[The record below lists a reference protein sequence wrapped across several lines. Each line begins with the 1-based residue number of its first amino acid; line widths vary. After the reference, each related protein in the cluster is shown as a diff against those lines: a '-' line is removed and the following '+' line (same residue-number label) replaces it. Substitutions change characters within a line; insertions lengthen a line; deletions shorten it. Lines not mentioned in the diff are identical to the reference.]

1 MQTAR
6 QIANRLLEIKAVK
19 LQPNQPFTWAS
30 GWKSP
35 IYCDN
40 RIILSHPTI
49 RNEVRDALIE
59 AAKTFDKLDG
69 IAGVATAGIP
79 HGAMLA
85 DHLGLPFIYIRSKA
99 KGHGRQN
106 KIEGE
111 LTPNGRYLMIEDLI
125 STGGSVL
132 EAAEALRLSGGQV
145 AGVLAIFTYEF
156 QRAVDAFAKA
166 DTNFTTLSN
175 YSTLIEVGIENGYVE
190 SELLE
195 TLQNWRKD
203 PSTWGDNETTSQQKS

>member
-1 MQTAR
+1 M
-6 QIANRLLEIKAVK
+6 EIGAVK
-19 LQPNQPFTWAS
+19 LQPESPFTWAS

-40 RIILSHPTI
+40 RIILSHPAI
-49 RNEVRDALIE
+49 RKEVRNALVE
-59 AAKTFDKLDG
+59 ASAQYGDIDG

-85 DHLGLPFIYIRSKA
+85 DQLDLPFIYIRGKA

-106 KIEGE
+106 RIEGE
-111 LTPNGRYLMIEDLI
+111 LIAGGNYLLIEDLI

-132 EAAEALRLSGGQV
+132 EAANALSEAGGKV

-156 QRAVDAFAKA
+156 QTAVDAFAA
-166 DTNFTTLSN
+166 ANTRFSTLSN
-175 YSTLIEVGIENGYVE
+175 YSA
-190 SELLE
+190 LLE
-195 TLQNWRKD
+195 AGVETGKVKAELMDTLREWRKD
-203 PSTWGDNETTSQQKS
+203 PANWGV

>member
-1 MQTAR
+1 MSIAR
-6 QIANRLLEIKAVK
+6 QIAHRLLDIGAVK
-19 LQPNQPFTWAS
+19 LQPESPFTWAS

-40 RIILSHPTI
+40 RLTLSHPEV
-49 RNEVRDALIE
+49 RNEVRDALIH
-59 AAKTFDKLDG
+59 AANQYDSLDG

-106 KIEGE
+106 QIEGD
-111 LTPNGRYLMIEDLI
+111 LIPDGRYLMVEDLI

-132 EAAEALRLSGGQV
+132 EAAEALRQAGGKV

-156 QRAVDAFAKA
+156 QRAQDAFAA
-166 DTNFTTLSN
+166 ANTTFTTLSN
-175 YSTLIEVGIENGYVE
+175 YTTLLEVGAEKGYVKPN
-190 SELLE
+190 LVA
-195 TLQNWRKD
+195 TLQDWRKD
-203 PSTWGDNETTSQQKS
+203 PSNWGK